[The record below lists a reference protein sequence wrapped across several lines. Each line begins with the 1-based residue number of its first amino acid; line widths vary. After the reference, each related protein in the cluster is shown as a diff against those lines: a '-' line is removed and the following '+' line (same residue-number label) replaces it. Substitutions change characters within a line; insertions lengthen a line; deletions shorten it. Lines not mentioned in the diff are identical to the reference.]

1 MRRNIWRNSPQP
13 GLSSWTLTCS
23 PARRVTSARR
33 WGQTRAVAPGQ
44 WWCPWCWWCSV
55 SAGAASDKIRER
67 CHQSSTP
74 GELSYQNYNQIYL
87 VVLLPSNFVIL
98 HLQPGLV
105 EDFLFP
111 FLNNLLCIQ
120 RLLIWATPYEQHC
133 DILTLPPFTRVTFY
147 SYLNV
152 LFTSIQSQQNI
163 DWKRWV
169 WNIRQLWKHFNC
181 CSGQVNHC
189 QSMTRVEVIKLD
201 KIIKLQLL
209 VKYVSMGRWFWGVGK

>member
-1 MRRNIWRNSPQP
+1 MSNIVTFWRCQ
-13 GLSSWTLTCS
+13 
-23 PARRVTSARR
+23 
-33 WGQTRAVAPGQ
+33 
-44 WWCPWCWWCSV
+44 
-55 SAGAASDKIRER
+55 
-67 CHQSSTP
+67 
-74 GELSYQNYNQIYL
+74 
-87 VVLLPSNFVIL
+87 
-98 HLQPGLV
+98 
-105 EDFLFP
+105 
-111 FLNNLLCIQ
+111 
-120 RLLIWATPYEQHC
+120 
-133 DILTLPPFTRVTFY
+133 PPFTRVTFY

-209 VKYVSMGRWFWGVGK
+209 VKYVSWADGSEVWGLTEQKMIFFRVFILRHFIRFSHKLNFIRFNIWPNNKQLSVAQQSSSTIRAGSNTNWREFYELFSWIVDLEDN